1 MKKKILLYFPTD
13 ITKQANQSVYKKFLS
28 QIKGFEKCGMD
39 VDYIFHSGTD
49 IIFNNEPIKFKY
61 NISKK
66 IISKLN
72 PIIGYLLYFF
82 SAIQF
87 TKYELI
93 FIRFKTSTPFIIGLL
108 KRIRRQNKTAKIIL
122 EFPTYPYLLEF
133 KGVVYKIYFKIE
145 QLLCKQLSKYVNYSI
160 NYSMLTDIYNIKS
173 IAISN
178 GYNYEM
184 ENLEICKMPKLDN
197 QIVLACMASSI
208 VPCHGFDKILVSINN
223 YLSQK
228 ANIKIIPKVY
238 IIGEGP
244 ELPILKKYASDHQL
258 NNYVEFTGFLND
270 LQLKDVLSKTHVCI
284 GCMAMYRKN
293 LFAESA
299 LKTAYYC
306 FSGKPF
312 ILSATD
318 ERFPKANN
326 MWKYLKN
333 TDEEIDFNDVIE
345 FTKNV
350 YHHYPEINI
359 ELRNYAIAN
368 ISWESQIKKMLQ
380 QINVA

>member
-1 MKKKILLYFPTD
+1 
-13 ITKQANQSVYKKFLS
+13 
-28 QIKGFEKCGMD
+28 
-39 VDYIFHSGTD
+39 
-49 IIFNNEPIKFKY
+49 
-61 NISKK
+61 
-66 IISKLN
+66 
-72 PIIGYLLYFF
+72 
-82 SAIQF
+82 
-87 TKYELI
+87 
-93 FIRFKTSTPFIIGLL
+93 
-108 KRIRRQNKTAKIIL
+108 
-122 EFPTYPYLLEF
+122 
-133 KGVVYKIYFKIE
+133 
-145 QLLCKQLSKYVNYSI
+145 
-160 NYSMLTDIYNIKS
+160 
-173 IAISN
+173 
-178 GYNYEM
+178 
-184 ENLEICKMPKLDN
+184 
-197 QIVLACMASSI
+197 MASSI

-258 NNYVEFTGFLND
+258 TNYVEFTGFLND

-359 ELRNYAIAN
+359 ELRNYAIVN